1 MIEKPSHGND
11 FGLISMANII
21 KKTFFIGW

>member
-11 FGLISMANII
+11 FGLLSMANI
-21 KKTFFIGW
+21 T